1 MDTEPTKEE
10 EVKSPLDKIKDCY
23 NDASIEVNGRS
34 YKICKL
40 NHRKRLKVFGY
51 MSSIRFKISN
61 QDFSFMGSD
70 DQIRIEELMFSNMLY
85 NDSRLTG
92 IDNHFEKYGE
102 DYLLL
107 FTTAL
112 SVFSY
117 PFMKGN
123 L

>member
-1 MDTEPTKEE
+1 MSDEPK
-10 EVKSPLDKIKDCY
+10 KKDPLEIIRDCY
-23 NDASIEVNGRS
+23 NDESVEINGRS
-34 YKICKL
+34 YKFCKL
-40 NHRKRLKVFGY
+40 NHRKRLQIFGY

-70 DQIRIEELMFSNMLY
+70 DQIRIEELMFSHMTFNESALAK
-85 NDSRLTG
+85 
-92 IDNHFEKYGE
+92 IDNHFIKYGE
-102 DYLLL
+102 DYLML

-117 PFMKGN
+117 PFMKGS